1 MSLSIRWRLAIGIV
15 FAFAATLVIVL
26 VTAHLFLQRSLT
38 SDLDARLSRDVER
51 VLAQVILAGSVDD
64 SQRLQEIVEQNSLT
78 TASDSPFITVLRG
91 PSGDILAAPSGFDTG
106 LLDLS
111 LEELDAVLEGGSM
124 SREVELIGGREFRVR
139 TSGLI
144 VDGQVVGIVQA
155 GETTATATRPL
166 DNLAL
171 ILVLEG
177 VAGVVVALI
186 IGYWLSRGAIK
197 PLEDVI
203 DVAAEIEASDL
214 HRRINAQSR
223 PSEVQRLADTFDAML
238 ERLDRAFQA
247 QRNFLYDASHELR
260 TPLTGLR
267 GNIDVL
273 LMDDRLDQDTREQL
287 ERMAAEAARLTR
299 LTNNLLYMAS
309 AEAGREVER
318 RPVELDVLCLEVCR
332 QTQHLRR
339 DVVVLLGKED
349 QVTVLGERDLLKQLI
364 LNLMENGIK
373 YVPSGGRVT
382 LSVCKIDGQAQI
394 TVQDNGPGIDPEILP
409 HIFERFYRGD
419 SRSRGGPRSGIGLG
433 LAIADWIVRSHGGR
447 IEVES
452 DVGRGS
458 TFQVTLPAGE
468 EIVEGVS
475 QPPSAPS
482 S

>member
-26 VTAHLFLQRSLT
+26 VTAQLFLQRSLI
-38 SDLDARLSRDVER
+38 SDLDTRLSQDVER

-64 SQRLQEIVEQNSLT
+64 SQGLQEIVEQNSLT
-78 TASDSPFITVLRG
+78 TSDSPFITVLRG
-91 PSGDILAAPSGFDTG
+91 PSGDVLAAPSGIDTR

-111 LEELDAVLEGGSM
+111 LEELDAVLEGGSL
-124 SREVELIGGREFRVR
+124 SHEVELTGGREFRVR

-166 DNLAL
+166 DTLAL

-177 VAGVVVALI
+177 VAGVVAVLI

-214 HRRINAQSR
+214 HRRINAQNR

-273 LMDDRLDQDTREQL
+273 LMDDRLDKDTRDQL
-287 ERMAAEAARLTR
+287 ERMSAEAARLTR

-339 DVVVLLGKED
+339 DVVVMLGKED

-373 YVPSGGRVT
+373 YVPSGGKVT
-382 LSVCKIDGQAQI
+382 LSVCKVDGQAQI

-419 SRSRGGPRSGIGLG
+419 SRSGSGPRSGIGLG

-447 IEVES
+447 IEVETEL
-452 DVGRGS
+452 GRGS

-468 EIVEGVS
+468 EIVEDAS